1 MVLVLVGLTGC
12 AGTDRIESQTN
23 DIEEFVDEAADD
35 TEELEDEPEDVVED
49 VEEEAED
56 TETASEESMDSAGNT
71 VSVTI
76 PESELS
82 ANTISFTSTTLDG
95 EPVNESIFADYD
107 ITIVHMWGTFC
118 GPCIAEMGEYAS
130 MYEEKPDNVNLVGL
144 ICDVY
149 EGDETSVDDAHE
161 ILSDAGAEFT
171 NLRMSESLYNLTS
184 SLGFVPSSFFVD
196 SEGHLIGE
204 MLDGADF
211 DMTMEQLDT
220 YIE

>member
-149 EGDETSVDDAHE
+149 EGDEMSVDDAHE

-171 NLRMSESLYNLTS
+171 NLRMSEDLYNLTS

>member
-56 TETASEESMDSAGNT
+56 SETASEESMDSAGNT

-95 EPVNESIFADYD
+95 EPVDESIFADYD
-107 ITIVHMWGTFC
+107 ITVVHVWGTFC